1 MTNLLTFSLIS
12 SEGSDRK
19 PFMKVEGEW
28 NGIMYIKHSNGV
40 STYILTNSINSTP
53 FQDEEVF
60 VDTINSPT
68 IRKKYKKLEKQE
80 DNESM
85 KKWHLVTIGLRD
97 NDIDAATDAKHAV
110 C

>member
-1 MTNLLTFSLIS
+1 
-12 SEGSDRK
+12 
-19 PFMKVEGEW
+19 MKVEGEW

-40 STYILTNSINSTP
+40 STHIPSNPINSTP

-85 KKWHLVTIGLRD
+85 KKWYPVTIGLRD
-97 NDIDAATDAKHAV
+97 NDIDVASNAKHAV
-110 C
+110 CEWVWLWA